1 MFGQWGE
8 TGVWGGNLLFA
19 MFLCAKFNEN
29 LQKRRIVK
37 QIKMTPTLIQG
48 FLGNSTDHWEQTK
61 TLTPLIGL
69 KSKNRGK
76 KPQEVLAKRDTVKP
90 TFFFCL
96 LKYDKA
102 GKSDLYLFLSML
114 IEKQRLSCVCI
125 SSPAGNISR
134 NCTTAGWSDVF
145 PNITSVCG
153 ADTSQ
158 DKVQ

>member
-1 MFGQWGE
+1 MRRESAFCHL
-8 TGVWGGNLLFA
+8 V

-29 LQKRRIVK
+29 LQKQRIVK

-48 FLGNSTDHWEQTK
+48 FLASTIENKQR
-61 TLTPLIGL
+61 LTSLIGL

-76 KPQEVLAKRDTVKP
+76 KPQEVLAKPDTVKP

-96 LKYDKA
+96 LKKDKA
-102 GKSDLYLFLSML
+102 GKSDLYLFLNML
-114 IEKQRLSCVCI
+114 KERLSCVCI